1 MSRNK
6 PEMPSSF
13 SIHTAAERTGLSP
26 HVIRA
31 WERRYRAIEPER
43 SAGKHRLYSEA
54 EIQRLAMLSRAV
66 RSGHSIGKIA
76 ALPTEE
82 LQALI
87 SSEAPASRPT
97 MEVGR
102 DDASARFQDE
112 ALNAAARFDGVALDD
127 TLRLAQRE
135 FGNQGLLRLIVAPLA
150 QEIGERWRA
159 GELTAAHEHFF
170 TASVRN
176 FLGELTRQFAT
187 PLTAPRIIVGT
198 PTGQL
203 HELGAVMAAA
213 VAANLGWR
221 SIYLGPGLP
230 AHEIAG
236 AALRNEA
243 AAIALSIVYPEDDPN
258 LPRELIDLARLL
270 PASTRIL
277 VGGRAA
283 RGYLDTLVRIGALY
297 GASIDEFGEQ
307 LDALRHIQ
315 R

>member
-1 MSRNK
+1 
-6 PEMPSSF
+6 MPSSF
-13 SIHTAAERTGLSP
+13 SIHAAAERTGLSP

-31 WERRYRAIEPER
+31 WERRYRAIQPER

-76 ALPTEE
+76 ALPTDE
-82 LQALI
+82 LRALV
-87 SSEAPASRPT
+87 SSQAPASQAAT
-97 MEVGR
+97 EVGH
-102 DDASARFQDE
+102 DDASARFRDE
-112 ALNAAARFDGVALDD
+112 ALKAAARFDGVALDD

-150 QEIGERWRA
+150 QEIGERWR
-159 GELTAAHEHFF
+159 GGQLTAAHEHFF
-170 TASVRN
+170 TASVRT

-213 VAANLGWR
+213 LAANLGWR

-230 AHEIAG
+230 AHEFAG

-258 LPRELIDLARLL
+258 LPRELVDLARLL
-270 PASTRIL
+270 PPSTRIL

-307 LDALRHIQ
+307 LDALRHVQ